1 MEQMVAEKIPLS
13 EQENSWERAERRRTI
28 RIKRSALLKAKLDDI
43 DRPAIKIAE
52 NRDEF
57 SQAFGLVYK
66 EYLSSGYISEPKT
79 TEILYNIYHLLPE
92 TAVFVAKSYLTV
104 VSTLT
109 QIFDSDLFGL
119 PMDSLYRKELDSLR
133 DTNRKIVEI
142 TALATQKSFRW
153 KNIFM
158 FLCKAMLWHAKYYGV
173 NDLCITVN
181 PKHVR
186 FYKTIFLFEQ
196 FGPEKHYPSV
206 NAPAVPLRLNMD
218 DIDKK
223 GRDEYDTADFESNLY
238 DYFFR
243 MQSDGQPDR
252 SPAVNKNM
260 SLLPSNKKLMDKETA
275 EYFIGTDRS
284 IINGLSPVCKTYL
297 ESIYPGLKM

>member
-1 MEQMVAEKIPLS
+1 MEQMVAEKIPLP
-13 EQENSWERAERRRTI
+13 EQGNSWEKAERRRTV
-28 RIKRSALLKAKLDDI
+28 RIKRSALLKAKLDGI

-66 EYLSSGYISEPKT
+66 EYLGLGYIPEPKT
-79 TEILYNIYHLLPE
+79 TEILCNIYQLLPE
-92 TAVFVAKSYLTV
+92 TSVFVAKSYLTV

-109 QIFDSDLFGL
+109 QIFDSNLFGL
-119 PMDSLYRKELDSLR
+119 PMDSLFRKELDSLR
-133 DTNRKIVEI
+133 DMDRKVAEI

-158 FLCKAMLWHAKYYGV
+158 YLCKAMLWHAKYSGV

-196 FGPEKHYPSV
+196 FGPEKHYPKV
-206 NAPAVPLRLNMD
+206 NAPAVPLRLNLD

-223 GRDEYDTADFESNLY
+223 LRDAYDTVDFECNLY
-238 DYFFR
+238 DYFIR
-243 MQSDGQPDR
+243 MRGDGQPDH

-260 SLLPSNKKLMDKETA
+260 SLLPSNKKSMDKETA
-275 EYFIGTDRS
+275 EYFIGIDPS
-284 IINGLSPVCKTYL
+284 VINSLSPVRKTYL
-297 ESIYPGLKM
+297 ESIYPGLKL

>member
-1 MEQMVAEKIPLS
+1 MEQMVAEKIPLP
-13 EQENSWERAERRRTI
+13 EQENSCNRAERRRTV
-28 RIKRSALLKAKLDDI
+28 RIKRSALLKTKLDDI
-43 DRPAIKIAE
+43 DRPAIKFVE

-57 SQAFGLVYK
+57 SQAFHIVYK
-66 EYLSSGYISEPKT
+66 EYLKSGFIPEPKD
-79 TEILYNIYHLLPE
+79 TEMLYNIYHLLPE
-92 TAVFVAKSYLTV
+92 ATVFVAKSYLTV

-133 DTNRKIVEI
+133 EEDRKIAEL
-142 TALATQKSFRW
+142 TSLATQKSFRW
-153 KNIFM
+153 KNLFM
-158 FLCKAMLWHAKYYGV
+158 YLCNVMLWHAMYHGI

-196 FGPEKHYPSV
+196 FGPEKHYPKV

-218 DIDKK
+218 NIGKK
-223 GRDEYDTADFESNLY
+223 AKDTYGAVDFECNLY

-243 MQSDGQPDR
+243 IR
-252 SPAVNKNM
+252 S
-260 SLLPSNKKLMDKETA
+260 
-275 EYFIGTDRS
+275 
-284 IINGLSPVCKTYL
+284 
-297 ESIYPGLKM
+297 

>member
-1 MEQMVAEKIPLS
+1 MDQIVAEEIPLS
-13 EQENSWERAERRRTI
+13 EQGNSWEGAERRRTV
-28 RIKRSALLKAKLDDI
+28 RIKRSALLKAKLGDI
-43 DRPAIKIAE
+43 DRPAIKSAE

-66 EYLSSGYISEPKT
+66 EYLSSGYIPEPKT

-92 TAVFVAKSYLTV
+92 TTVFIAKSYLTV

-119 PMDSLYRKELDSLR
+119 PMDLLYRKELDSLR
-133 DTNRKIVEI
+133 EKDRKIAEI
-142 TALATQKSFRW
+142 TGLATQKSFRW

-158 FLCKAMLWHAKYYGV
+158 YLCKAMLWHARYHGV

-186 FYKTIFLFEQ
+186 FYKNIFLFEQ
-196 FGPEKHYPSV
+196 FGPEKHYSSV

-223 GRDEYDTADFESNLY
+223 GRDEYDTADFECNLY

-243 MQSDGQPDR
+243 MRSDGQPDR
-252 SPAVNKNM
+252 SPATNKNM
-260 SLLPSNKKLMDKETA
+260 SLLPSNKKSMDKETA
-275 EYFIGTDRS
+275 EYFIGTDPS

-297 ESIYPGLKM
+297 ESLYPELKM